1 MVQQPALPALRQG
14 QMEKVGGAQTEGHQR
29 EENNLQVGQDW
40 VCWDQRAETKPVLN
54 SFAAR
59 AFVVK
64 KNMNQSNHKTNLL
77 LCLGCAITLG
87 LLPRTYPQPFADAVK
102 NLMPNLLKDAEGAPK
117 VDNPEEAPPD
127 FWTTPFWNLD
137 RSELGASH
145 QVFKRRKGPQCT
157 RSLDKGI
164 SKTIRG
170 FAPLGEAAGCV
181 GL

>member
-1 MVQQPALPALRQG
+1 MDGALPGALGKASEGMVQQPALPALRQG

-127 FWTTPFWNLD
+127 F
-137 RSELGASH
+137 
-145 QVFKRRKGPQCT
+145 
-157 RSLDKGI
+157 
-164 SKTIRG
+164 
-170 FAPLGEAAGCV
+170 
-181 GL
+181 